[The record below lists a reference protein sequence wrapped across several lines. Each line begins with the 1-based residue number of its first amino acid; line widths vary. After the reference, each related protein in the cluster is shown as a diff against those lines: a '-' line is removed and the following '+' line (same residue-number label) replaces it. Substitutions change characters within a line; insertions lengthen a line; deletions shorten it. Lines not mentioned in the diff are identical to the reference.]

1 MGTITRTRKNPSGNV
16 ARRDPVAELRSAVL
30 DWFKTQGRDF
40 PWRRSADP
48 FHILVAEVLLR
59 QTQASRV
66 AGPYLELM
74 RRFPD
79 ARTLSLTNLRSLR
92 RWFKPL
98 GLVRRADRLV
108 RAAQL
113 IVDRHNG
120 RVPEDLA
127 ELMTL
132 PGVGRYSARA
142 IQCVAFGTQ
151 VPMIDEGSGRVLRRV
166 LGMFSIRPAYSDS
179 RLMEATEP
187 LIPDASPKEFNFG
200 LIDIAAA
207 YCRPKR
213 PMCEQCPLVKVC
225 KYAVSRLPHGS
236 ELNGG
241 TRVVVS
247 GTPSQ

>member
-1 MGTITRTRKNPSGNV
+1 MPGAKVPPTTLPPPGYPI
-16 ARRDPVAELRSAVL
+16 AEVRSAVS
-30 DWFKTQGRDF
+30 DWFRIHGRDF
-40 PWRRSADP
+40 PWRRSTDP

-59 QTQASRV
+59 QTQPSRV
-66 AGPYLELM
+66 VEPYLELI

-79 ARTLSLTNLRSLR
+79 AMTLARADLRSLR
-92 RWFKPL
+92 HWFQPL

-127 ELMTL
+127 ELMAL

-166 LGMFSIRPAYSDS
+166 LGMVSTRPAYSDS
-179 RLMEATEP
+179 RLLEAAAP
-187 LIPDASPKEFNFG
+187 LIPDASPKEFNLG

-207 YCRPKR
+207 YCHPKR
-213 PMCEQCPLVKVC
+213 PTCEQCPLVETC
-225 KYAVSRLPHGS
+225 AYAVGRLAHGS
-236 ELNGG
+236 ELNDGKPS
-241 TRVVVS
+241 VAS
-247 GTPSQ
+247 GISP